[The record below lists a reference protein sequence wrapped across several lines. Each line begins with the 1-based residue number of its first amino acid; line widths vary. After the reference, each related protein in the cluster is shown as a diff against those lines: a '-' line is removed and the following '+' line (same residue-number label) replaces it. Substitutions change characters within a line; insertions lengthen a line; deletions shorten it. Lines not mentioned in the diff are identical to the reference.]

1 MFDVAFD
8 ILHKFDAIP
17 GLNSTETGAAQH
29 MRPWISQVLNAAASV
44 GRREIAQSKI
54 GEALARA
61 PVSKGEPWP
70 PDQVCDVIEEFWS
83 DRLATGFYCG
93 CVNKLGVRFVAE
105 GEADKALAAQYM
117 AWAMHRKFTHPHV
130 CALLKEL
137 SENFALDAKRHK
149 MDAELRRQ
157 IE

>member
-1 MFDVAFD
+1 M
-8 ILHKFDAIP
+8 
-17 GLNSTETGAAQH
+17 LNSAA
-29 MRPWISQVLNAAASV
+29 RV
-44 GRREIAQSKI
+44 GRREIGESKI
-54 GEALARA
+54 GEALAKAR
-61 PVSKGEPWP
+61 VDEGEPWP
-70 PDQVCDVIEEFWS
+70 RDQVCDVIEEFWS

-93 CVNKLGVRFVAE
+93 CVNKLGVRCVAE
-105 GEADKALAAQYM
+105 GEADKAPAAQYK

-137 SENFALDAKRHK
+137 SGNFALDAKRHK